1 MVQVGRYNT
10 LTVAKQVDFGLY
22 LDGGD
27 GEEILLPKRYVP
39 AGIGEGDEITV
50 FVYHDNEN
58 RLIATT
64 DHPIGVVGDIV
75 ILEVVS
81 TTEHGAFL
89 RWGIMKDLFVPL
101 SQQVSR
107 MYVGESYPVYIY
119 IDERTG
125 RVAATEKIWPYLSN
139 DELTVQERDIVK
151 LLIYRETEI
160 GYEVVINSRH
170 IGLLHYN
177 EVFRDLQLGERLEGF
192 IKKIRPDNKIDVVPG
207 KPGYGKVGPE
217 EEKILRMLQE
227 NDGYLP
233 FHDKSDPGEI
243 YEHFGMSKKTF
254 KMALG
259 ALYKQRR
266 ISLAKSGIKL
276 EE

>member
-1 MVQVGRYNT
+1 M
-10 LTVAKQVDFGLY
+10 DFGVY

-27 GEEILLPKRYVP
+27 GTEILLPKRYVP
-39 AGIGEGDEITV
+39 DTLNDGDEITV

-64 DHPIGVVGDIV
+64 DHPLGVVGDIV
-75 ILEVVS
+75 MLEVVS

-89 RWGIMKDLFVPL
+89 RWGIMKDIFVPL

-107 MYVGESYPVYIY
+107 MYVGETYPVYIY

-125 RVAATEKIWPYLSN
+125 RVTATEKIWPYLSN
-139 DELTVQERDIVK
+139 DELTVQERDIVQ

-160 GYEVVINSRH
+160 GYEVIINSKH
-170 IGLLHYN
+170 IGLIHYN
-177 EVFRDLQLGERLEGF
+177 ELYRELRVGERLEGF
-192 IKKIRPDNKIDVVPG
+192 IKKIRPDHKIDVVPG

-217 EEKILRMLQE
+217 EQKILSMLQE

-233 FHDKSDPGEI
+233 FHDKSDPEEI
-243 YEHFGMSKKTF
+243 YANFGMSKKTF
-254 KMALG
+254 KMAVG
-259 ALYKQRR
+259 ALYRQHR
-266 ISLAKSGIKL
+266 ISLTKTGIKL
-276 EE
+276 EG